1 MESYAI
7 SMSPS
12 TVRGGARAIIEDG
25 KNGFLVPVGDVEK
38 LYQAMKR
45 IVEDKELAD
54 RLSSNAVLLREELS
68 LENIAKKWMELV

>member
-1 MESYAI
+1 
-7 SMSPS
+7 MSPE
-12 TVRGGARAIIEDG
+12 TRPFAQMTPGKRPLLIAKVR
-25 KNGFLVPVGDVEK
+25 